1 MPHVID
7 PPIRVHLPNPAVRV
21 HAVRVRGG
29 EQAEAFS
36 TSEEHIP
43 VGKGQGA
50 MVSTCMPPGEH
61 LHAEGNVFDLGGAH
75 TCGERAPW

>member
-1 MPHVID
+1 M
-7 PPIRVHLPNPAVRV
+7 
-21 HAVRVRGG
+21 
-29 EQAEAFS
+29 
-36 TSEEHIP
+36 
-43 VGKGQGA
+43 GKGQGA